1 MITLTSSSRRAL
13 ACAALSACTLLLGG
27 CSTPYRPPQF
37 VEPNPSFPGL
47 IDLAARADGL
57 SQAYRDRGVT
67 FATTSARGLCVSF
80 VEPVT
85 ILDPTGTLRH
95 PAATITV
102 ADVEGLAAALHHPV

>member
-47 IDLAARADGL
+47 IDLAARADGRTADVML
-57 SQAYRDRGVT
+57 VHGMCTHDDAWADQVVGQLTQAI
-67 FATTSARGLCVSF
+67 TSATMPLGGNVRRRPSCNGSARR
-80 VEPVT
+80 T
-85 ILDPTGTLRH
+85 QG
-95 PAATITV
+95 
-102 ADVEGLAAALHHPV
+102 